1 MRCYYDILNV
11 PRDADAGSLKSA
23 FRKLAKEYHPDIR
36 PGDADAESKFK
47 EINEAYGVLSDPE
60 KRAAYDRF
68 GHAAFSG
75 GGGGP
80 GGGPFGGGGPGFG
93 GFQDIFKEFFGEDL
107 DDLFGGGGGAR
118 RRGPERGA
126 DLRYDVEV
134 TLEQAFTGAERE
146 IVVPSASKCEPCS
159 GSGAAPGTSPE
170 TCATCQGRGQVVMGD
185 RGGFFR
191 VARTCP
197 ACQGRG
203 ATIKSPCKSCS
214 GRGAV
219 RQDKR
224 LAVKIPAGIEDGQR
238 IRLAGEGDA
247 GPRGGP
253 AGDLYIFLSIQPHPF
268 FERDGA
274 ELFCKAHVPMITAAL
289 GGEIRIPT
297 IDGKDAKIAVPEG
310 AQSGR
315 RFVLRGQGMTSLNAR
330 ARGDLHVEIAVE
342 TPMNLSAKQR
352 KLLQEFAESCGEDA
366 HPQSHGFLDS
376 VRRFF
381 DAKGDAPGR

>member
-1 MRCYYDILNV
+1 MRCYYETLNV
-11 PRDADAGSLKSA
+11 PRDADAGALKSA
-23 FRKLAKEYHPDIR
+23 FRKLAKEFHPDMR
-36 PGDADAESKFK
+36 PGDPEAETKFK
-47 EINEAYGVLSDPE
+47 EINEAYGILSDPE

-75 GGGGP
+75 GGGG
-80 GGGPFGGGGPGFG
+80 GAGAGPFGAGGFG

-107 DDLFGGGGGAR
+107 DDLFGGGGGGAR
-118 RRGPERGA
+118 RSRPERGA
-126 DLRYDVEV
+126 DLRFDVEI
-134 TLEQAFTGAERE
+134 TLEQAFAGAERE
-146 IVVPSASKCEPCS
+146 IMVPSAAKCEPCN

-203 ATIKSPCKSCS
+203 STIKSPCKSCS

-219 RQDKR
+219 RKDKR
-224 LAVKIPAGIEDGQR
+224 LSVKIPAGIEDGQR
-238 IRLAGEGDA
+238 IRLAGEGDM
-247 GPRGGP
+247 GPRGGA
-253 AGDLYIFLSIQPHPF
+253 AGDLYIFLSIKPHAF
-268 FERDGA
+268 FERDGSD
-274 ELFCKAHVPMITAAL
+274 LFCRAHVPMVAAAL

-297 IDGKDAKIAVPEG
+297 IDGDDAKISVPEG

-315 RFVLRGQGMTSLNAR
+315 RFVLRGQGMTSLNSR
-330 ARGDLHVEIAVE
+330 QRGDLHVEIAVE
-342 TPMNLSAKQR
+342 TPVNLSAKQR
-352 KLLQEFAESCGEDA
+352 KLLQEFAESCGEEA
-366 HPQSHGFLDS
+366 HPQSHGFFDQ

-381 DAKGDAPGR
+381 DAKGDAPSR